1 MTEDGTGEQVDGRRA
16 KGERRRRALIDA
28 TLRVVERDGPE
39 SVSHRRIAREAGVP
53 PASIAYYFDSI
64 DDLLVAALTE
74 SVDALI
80 VEVGKL
86 REVIARDGASWARAL
101 AELLSSMLSEHRA
114 RTVAEYELYL
124 LAARRPALRPAARK
138 WIEVASGYVN
148 DGEGADPGLLRAL
161 FAAID
166 GLLMQGLLA
175 DQPPTAEELEPS
187 LHYLLQPVGY
197 LERIGALPPGL
208 MSEPSQER

>member
-1 MTEDGTGEQVDGRRA
+1 M
-16 KGERRRRALIDA
+16 
-28 TLRVVERDGPE
+28 VERDGPE
-39 SVSHRRIAREAGVP
+39 SVSHRKIAREAGVP

-101 AELLSSMLSEHRA
+101 AELLSAMLTEHRA

-138 WIEVASGYVN
+138 
-148 DGEGADPGLLRAL
+148 
-161 FAAID
+161 
-166 GLLMQGLLA
+166 
-175 DQPPTAEELEPS
+175 
-187 LHYLLQPVGY
+187 
-197 LERIGALPPGL
+197 
-208 MSEPSQER
+208 